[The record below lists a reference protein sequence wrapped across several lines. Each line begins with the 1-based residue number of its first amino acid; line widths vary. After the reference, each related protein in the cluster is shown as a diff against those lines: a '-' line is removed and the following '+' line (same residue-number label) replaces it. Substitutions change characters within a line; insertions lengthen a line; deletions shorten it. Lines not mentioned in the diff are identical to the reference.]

1 MRVLILALAMSL
13 TAAQWSYF
21 YPETVTS
28 ISCTVRS
35 TTVDRMDMWAAEAHA
50 NRIIGDWDMTL
61 GYWPMNRHGYREAAD
76 QCEKWRGE
84 AQARVLKAT
93 VWERARVRR

>member
-1 MRVLILALAMSL
+1 MRVITLVLAL

-35 TTVDRMDMWAAEAHA
+35 TTVDGADMWASEAHA
-50 NRIIGDWDMTL
+50 NRIIGGWDMTL

-84 AQARVLKAT
+84 AETRIGQA
-93 VWERARVRR
+93 RARVRR